1 MAERKADEI
10 GEPPIGETSSFDG
23 GSKRGGSTPARR
35 KPRRQ
40 QAERSAS
47 TIRKLL
53 DAAVDSLTKVGY
65 QHLTVELIAANA
77 KVSRGAVQHH
87 FGSRENLLAAV
98 VSDLG
103 QALTAGDPIDND
115 LPLLRRLDKAIDRDW
130 AVFSSPQFLAVIQ
143 IWMAERGN
151 AKLFPQI
158 QLMVREVE
166 NYLDSQWA
174 SALEDSGL
182 SEREIVALRHV
193 VLSSLRGLALR
204 TVSIG
209 SNATWQE
216 ELEMLKR
223 MVRQLLTESGPHPG
237 AARAASANLPGRA

>member
-1 MAERKADEI
+1 MSVSRTNESAGQADNAHE
-10 GEPPIGETSSFDG
+10 SADAV
-23 GSKRGGSTPARR
+23 PAGPKKEKTRT
-35 KPRRQ
+35 KSRRQ
-40 QAERSAS
+40 QSERSAT

-53 DAAVDSLTKVGY
+53 DATVDSLTKVGY

-87 FGSRENLLAAV
+87 FGSRDSLLAAV

-103 QALTAGDPIDND
+103 QSLTVSNPIEND
-115 LPLLRRLDKAIDRDW
+115 LPLLRRLDAAIDRDW
-130 AVFSSPQFLAVIQ
+130 EIFSNPQFLAVIQ

-151 AKLFPQI
+151 AKLFPDI
-158 QLMVREVE
+158 QRMVRDVE
-166 NYLDSQWA
+166 TDLDKQWA
-174 SALEDSGL
+174 EALEDSEL

-209 SNATWQE
+209 RNATWE
-216 ELEMLKR
+216 KELEMLKR
-223 MVRQLLTESGPHPG
+223 MVRQLLIDPG
-237 AARAASANLPGRA
+237 Q